1 MKLIDFFGKK
11 EFLELSN
18 SIEKLKEMNRYYN
31 GNDKNN
37 IDNII
42 DRINDFTK
50 KINYISKEIK
60 NINDLHD
67 YITNHIKIDDYKF
80 TDFNDFISLIYF
92 L

>member
-1 MKLIDFFGKK
+1 MKLIDFFGKT

-31 GNDKNN
+31 GNDKKN

-50 KINYISKEIK
+50 KIIYISKEIK
-60 NINDLHD
+60 
-67 YITNHIKIDDYKF
+67 
-80 TDFNDFISLIYF
+80 ISMIYMII
-92 L
+92 